1 MQSRA
6 NQMLI
11 LHTLKLSGS
20 FTKAAEK
27 LGVSTSY
34 VSKQLTLLESDLKV
48 QLVQRTTR
56 NLALT
61 DAGIEY
67 SQYCAQLHSTI
78 QNAEVAMMDATEQIS
93 GTIRLALARSFGI
106 LHVMPVLDT
115 LQEIYPEINFEITL
129 TDRKIDMLD
138 EHIHL
143 WITTYE
149 NINEGYT
156 AQRVADGNFVLAAS
170 PKYLKT
176 HSIPT
181 HPEDLVN
188 YNCVTYHSNSRDYS
202 HWPFNKNNQKL
213 NIHVSGNYRVDLS
226 EAVRDAVIADHGIGY
241 IATYLLSD
249 EFETGKLIQLLP
261 DWKASLVMPV
271 YAVYPRKKHLPERLN
286 TVISFL
292 KKHIG
297 SPAYW
302 DEALVPW
309 IKKG

>member
-11 LHTLKLSGS
+11 LHTLKISGS
-20 FTKAAEK
+20 FTKAAER

-34 VSKQLTLLESDLKV
+34 VSKQLTLLESELKV

-67 SQYCAQLHSTI
+67 AEYCSQLHSI
-78 QNAEVAMMDATEQIS
+78 MQNAELAMMDATAQMS
-93 GTIRLALARSFGI
+93 GTIRLALSRSFGI
-106 LHVMPVLDT
+106 LHVIPVLDT
-115 LQEIYPEINFEITL
+115 LQETYPDIHFEITL
-129 TDRKIDMLD
+129 TDRKIDMLEED
-138 EHIHL
+138 IHL

-156 AQRVADGNFVLAAS
+156 AQRVADGHFVLAAS

-176 HSIPT
+176 HSIPI
-181 HPEDLVN
+181 HPHELEN
-188 YNCVTYHSNSRDYS
+188 HNCVTYHSNTRDYS
-202 HWPFNKNNQKL
+202 QWPFVKNSEKL
-213 NIHVSGNYRVDLS
+213 TIQVSGNYRVDLS

-261 DWKASLVMPV
+261 DWKANLALPV

-302 DEALVPW
+302 DETLAPW
-309 IKKG
+309 IKNS

>member
-1 MQSRA
+1 
-6 NQMLI
+6 MLI
-11 LHTLKLSGS
+11 LHILKMSGN
-20 FTKAAEK
+20 FTKAAER

-34 VSKQLTLLESDLKV
+34 VSKQLTQLESELKV

-67 SQYCAQLHSTI
+67 AEYCAQLHSI
-78 QNAEVAMMDATEQIS
+78 VQNAEAAMMDATAQMS
-93 GTIRLALARSFGI
+93 GTIRLALPRSFGI
-106 LHVMPVLDT
+106 LHVISALDK
-115 LQEIYPEINFEITL
+115 LQEKHPEINFEITL

-138 EHIHL
+138 EDIHL

-176 HSIPT
+176 HAAPA
-181 HPEDLVN
+181 HPQDLLDH
-188 YNCVTYHSNSRDYS
+188 NCVTYHSSTRDYS
-202 HWPFNKNNQKL
+202 HWPFIKNNEQL

-249 EFETGKLIQLLP
+249 EFETGKLVQLLP
-261 DWKASLVMPV
+261 DWKANLVMPV

-286 TVISFL
+286 AVISFL
-292 KKHIG
+292 KENIEC
-297 SPAYW
+297 PPYW
-302 DEALVPW
+302 DVALNPW
-309 IKKG
+309 LKNS

>member
-11 LHTLKLSGS
+11 LHTLKISGS
-20 FTKAAEK
+20 FTKAAER

-34 VSKQLTLLESDLKV
+34 VSKQLTQLESELKV

-67 SQYCAQLHSTI
+67 AEYCSQLHTI
-78 QNAEVAMMDATEQIS
+78 MQNAELAMMDATAQMS
-93 GTIRLALARSFGI
+93 GTIRLALSRSFGI
-106 LHVMPVLDT
+106 LHVIPVLDT
-115 LQEIYPEINFEITL
+115 LQEAYPDIHFEITL
-129 TDRKIDMLD
+129 TDRKIDMLEED
-138 EHIHL
+138 IHL

-156 AQRVADGNFVLAAS
+156 AQRVADGHFVLAAS

-176 HSIPT
+176 HSIPI
-181 HPEDLVN
+181 HPQELEN
-188 YNCVTYHSNSRDYS
+188 HNCVTYHSNTRDYS
-202 HWPFNKNNQKL
+202 QWPFVKNSEKL
-213 NIHVSGNYRVDLS
+213 TIQVSGNYRVDLS

-261 DWKASLVMPV
+261 DWKANLALPV

-297 SPAYW
+297 TPAYW
-302 DEALVPW
+302 DETLAPW
-309 IKKG
+309 IKNS